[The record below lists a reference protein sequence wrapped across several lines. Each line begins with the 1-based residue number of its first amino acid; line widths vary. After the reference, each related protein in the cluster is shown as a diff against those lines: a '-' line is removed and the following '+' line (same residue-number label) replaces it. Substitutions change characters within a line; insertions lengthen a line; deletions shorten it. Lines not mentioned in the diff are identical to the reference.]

1 MSRLEERYRR
11 VLRLLPVGYRRQWED
26 DMVAAFLETMQ
37 TGDAETDEYLADHGR
52 PSLAEV
58 TSVLSLAARLRVG
71 GADAP
76 PRPYAWGQ
84 AVRLAVLTGVLLQ
97 AVMATAGLAVTLW
110 LSGALGWLPA
120 PTSEWVVVPPASSWQ
135 ATLSVAGYAWLPA
148 FLALVLGH
156 RRVAQAVAAVAVVPQ
171 AVAVAV
177 EQATGPVPLTV
188 TPWAMLL
195 VELLL
200 LVAMSAFQRD
210 AAAVARRPWL
220 LALPIGILAVPVPL
234 FLAQATMPAL
244 RLLDWP
250 GLCCVLVVVAMA
262 VNLVA
267 CASRPPVRTLPWS
280 LALVLLAAAALALR
294 IATLPDIGAQVQRTA
309 LLTTAAGQIVAVL
322 AVGVPLAVVAFRAL
336 RHLPPVPAAEEP
348 HRTDS

>member
-26 DMVAAFLETMQ
+26 DMVAAFLETLQ

-58 TSVLSLAARLRVG
+58 ASVMSLAVRLRIG

-97 AVMATAGLAVTLW
+97 AVMATAGLAITLW
-110 LSGALGWLPA
+110 LYGALSWLPA
-120 PTSEWVVVPPASSWQ
+120 PTSEWVLVPPASSWQ
-135 ATLSVAGYAWLPA
+135 ATLNLAGYAWLPA

-177 EQATGPVPLTV
+177 EQATGPAPLTV
-188 TPWAMLL
+188 TPWALL
-195 VELLL
+195 LIELAL
-200 LVAMSAFQRD
+200 LVAMSAVHSD
-210 AAAVARRPWL
+210 AAPVARRPWL

-250 GLCCVLVVVAMA
+250 GMCCVLVAVAMA

-267 CASRPPVRTLPWS
+267 SRSPLRTLPWS

-336 RHLPPVPAAEEP
+336 RHLPPVPSAEEP